1 VVTPKGEGKVIDAL
15 PMSNKV
21 IVLLETE
28 EGKRFTETFDHTDLQ
43 PWDELEALRRKS
55 NAPCDRHE
63 GGGCTCGKS
72 SPLKKN
78 GRPN

>member
-1 VVTPKGEGKVIDAL
+1 VSSPKGEGKVIDVL

-21 IVLLETE
+21 MVFIETE
-28 EGKRFTETFDHTDLQ
+28 EKRFTETFDRDDIQ

-55 NAPCDRHE
+55 QAPCDRHE

-72 SPLKKN
+72 SGPRKN
-78 GRPN
+78 TNN